1 MARSITKFEVSLAV
15 YPTILFLN
23 YLDFEKQ
30 NPVLLKDKIKKNM
43 VDVDDSSNS
52 NKPNIINYNG
62 IRAYVT
68 QTKNGATI
76 TLTDY
81 LGTTIATIRNGDS
94 VANLDEVW
102 NELENKVDKEKG
114 KGLSTNDFT
123 AGYKLELDEL
133 DAMKSTQ
140 VNTIWDIV
148 FTD

>member
-43 VDVDDSSNS
+43 VDVDNSSSS

-81 LGTTIATIRNGDS
+81 LGTTIATVRNGDS

-102 NELENKVDKEKG
+102 DELENKVDKEKG

-123 AGYKLELDEL
+123 ADYKLELDEL